1 MMKLLRDFGIPL
13 VALLVLLALLLA
25 VLIIIYDQNGIFL
38 PFAVQPEETDADTAV
53 CIPDN
58 DEYKTNILFL
68 NWRLLQ

>member
-38 PFAVQPEETDADTAV
+38 PFAAQPEETDADTAV

-58 DEYKTNILFL
+58 DEYKTNFNI
-68 NWRLLQ
+68 